1 MQKNV
6 LKKLFTSHKWDLLL
20 GTALLLIALC
30 LFLVFG
36 KTKKEGSYVQ
46 VKQNNKIT
54 GVYPLDKDASYE
66 FSNFFGSNTLVIKEG
81 KAYVINSNCPDK
93 TCEHMGKIYRNGEM
107 IICLPHELIIEVI
120 NSKEVNYDAISE

>member
-1 MQKNV
+1 MKKNA
-6 LKKLFTSHKWDLLL
+6 LKKLFISHKWDLIL
-20 GTALLLIALC
+20 GAALLLIALC

-66 FSNFFGSNTLVIKEG
+66 FSNFFGSNTLVIKAG
-81 KAYVINSNCPDK
+81 KAYLTNSNCPDK

>member
-36 KTKKEGSYVQ
+36 KTKKDGAYVQ
-46 VKQNNKIT
+46 VKQNNKIIA
-54 GVYPLDKDASYE
+54 VYPLNKDATYE
-66 FSNFFGSNTLVIKEG
+66 FSNFFGSNTLVIKDG
-81 KAYVINSNCPDK
+81 KAYVTDSTCSDK
-93 TCEHMGKIYRNGEM
+93 TCEHMGKIFRNGEM
-107 IICLPHELIIEVI
+107 IICLPHELFIEVI
-120 NSKEVNYDAISE
+120 NDGEVDYDAITR